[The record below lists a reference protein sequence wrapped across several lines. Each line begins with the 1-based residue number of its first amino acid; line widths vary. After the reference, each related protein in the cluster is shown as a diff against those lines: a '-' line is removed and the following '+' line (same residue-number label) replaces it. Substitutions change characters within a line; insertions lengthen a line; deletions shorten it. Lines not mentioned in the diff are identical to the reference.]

1 MYCGPGRVRYG
12 SVLCVLAWLPVGS
25 FLVRIKCEMDR
36 VLTKGEK
43 WVETETVEIIEAAM
57 GDAVNVQESQ

>member
-1 MYCGPGRVRYG
+1 M
-12 SVLCVLAWLPVGS
+12 
-25 FLVRIKCEMDR
+25 RIKCEMDR